1 VRLQEEL
8 TSRVQTGGLVDCR
21 VDAEERDA
29 EKDGAHREHCADG
42 AAAAGPPRRT
52 LQARARRVDVD
63 G

>member
-1 VRLQEEL
+1 MRLQKL
-8 TSRVQTGGLVDCR
+8 TNRVQAGGLVDCR
-21 VDAEERDA
+21 VEAEERDA
-29 EKDGAHREHCADG
+29 EKDGAHREHYADG